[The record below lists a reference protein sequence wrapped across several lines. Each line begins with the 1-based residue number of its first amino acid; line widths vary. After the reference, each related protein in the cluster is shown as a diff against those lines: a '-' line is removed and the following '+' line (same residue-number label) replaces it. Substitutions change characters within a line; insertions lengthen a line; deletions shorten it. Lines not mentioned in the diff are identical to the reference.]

1 MNQQVKRWGNS
12 LAVRLP
18 ATLAAEL
25 GLREND
31 RVEIRR
37 EGEGVRIEKVEID
50 DPTLDELLARVTP
63 ENRHPETDWGAP
75 VGKEIW

>member
-31 RVEIRR
+31 PVDIRR
-37 EGEGVRIEKVEID
+37 DGDGVRIEKVAID
-50 DPTLDELLARVTP
+50 DPTLEELLARITP
-63 ENRHPETDWGAP
+63 ENRHPETDWGPP